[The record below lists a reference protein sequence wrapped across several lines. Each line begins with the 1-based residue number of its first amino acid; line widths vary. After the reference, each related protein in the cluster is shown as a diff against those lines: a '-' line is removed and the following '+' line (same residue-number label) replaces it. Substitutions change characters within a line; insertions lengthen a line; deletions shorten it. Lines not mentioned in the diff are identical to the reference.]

1 MDWWWLWLA
10 SSGEQNSNSVGPAAN
25 LVLTKFYIRMKWNL
39 WKVNNEKQ
47 SEVIVTTCSFTLHL
61 ESFRKF
67 VSMAQSLSATRHF
80 SKHNNEHSKTKNT
93 ATQLKPKLNCF
104 VRVCVFAQLT
114 YTYAYELT
122 HIVNL
127 IGLQLTIL
135 WYNYT
140 YNANYRNFWEI
151 EAHLHMF
158 YYYHYHYCGG
168 RAYNRRGSRCA
179 HQTKPNKT
187 SPNWTLHRTQHN
199 ISETDSQRE
208 PTAHENRANH
218 FRGWKRTF
226 EMV

>member
-1 MDWWWLWLA
+1 M
-10 SSGEQNSNSVGPAAN
+10 
-25 LVLTKFYIRMKWNL
+25 
-39 WKVNNEKQ
+39 
-47 SEVIVTTCSFTLHL
+47 
-61 ESFRKF
+61 
-67 VSMAQSLSATRHF
+67 
-80 SKHNNEHSKTKNT
+80 
-93 ATQLKPKLNCF
+93 
-104 VRVCVFAQLT
+104 RVCVFAQLT

-179 HQTKPNKT
+179 HQTKPNQTKQVQTELCTEHSITPVKRIHSANQQHMKIELIT
-187 SPNWTLHRTQHN
+187 SG
-199 ISETDSQRE
+199 D
-208 PTAHENRANH
+208 ENVHLKWSRNYW
-218 FRGWKRTF
+218 F
-226 EMV
+226 